1 MDSIKWYVFSYYCI
15 YFTSL
20 IIYQIFIKFYQIF
33 VKVNMLSLIMKIP
46 TTNLGYDY
54 TYKVG
59 KNIYDT
65 VDCNVI
71 EYIENLH
78 KTQEIEEQFEH
89 ENFYEMIKDSS
100 QIAEEESKQEEVE
113 EKAAQNE
120 EVEEDDEISNA
131 PRVKRCKLDIGMLEV
146 LTDREFCISFT
157 PTPGLK

>member
-15 YFTSL
+15 YFTLL
-20 IIYQIFIKFYQIF
+20 IFYQIFIKFYQIF

-71 EYIENLH
+71 EYVENLH
-78 KTQEIEEQFEH
+78 KTQEIENQFEH
-89 ENFYEMIKDSS
+89 ENFHQMIRDCS
-100 QIAEEESKQEEVE
+100 QIAAEECKQEEVE
-113 EKAAQNE
+113 EKAAANE

-157 PTPGLK
+157 PTPGFE